1 MNPGTYEEERR
12 GTNIMRFPNLGFFRF
27 VLPSLVLATAFARPA
42 HAEENLIRQP
52 NEHPSYIAEV
62 EPHALLG
69 YGGAFGPGGLGIGA
83 RASFRVVQ
91 NGFIPQLNNS
101 VAVTTGLDFMPTAG
115 GRFFIPVGMQWN
127 FWMSTHFSVFGEP
140 GIGIATKGANYIH
153 PLFTAGGRYNF
164 TERIAITV
172 RIGYPTV
179 SAGVSFFL

>member
-1 MNPGTYEEERR
+1 MRILRR
-12 GTNIMRFPNLGFFRF
+12 PNLA
-27 VLPSLVLATAFARPA
+27 LLASLALATLAVACPRTA
-42 HAEENLIRQP
+42 VAEEHALIRQP
-52 NEHPSYIAEV
+52 GEHPSYIAEV

-83 RASFRVVQ
+83 RASFRIVQ
-91 NGFIPQLNNS
+91 NGFIPSLNNS
-101 VAVTTGLDFMPTAG
+101 VAITTGLDFLPTAG

-140 GIGIATKGANYIH
+140 GIGIASVGKDFIH

-164 TERIAITV
+164 TERIALTV

-179 SAGVSFFL
+179 SVGVSFFL